1 MVKVK
6 WQSSAKED
14 LRQIY
19 HYYCYVKQSASVAL
33 NMKDAMFS
41 AARDLENFPELG
53 ARELSLSHAD
63 VCFRYLVVWH
73 HYKMIYFHE
82 ADVCHIVAI
91 WDCRN
96 NPNKL
101 DSIIELI

>member
-14 LRQIY
+14 LRKICF
-19 HYYCYVKQSASVAL
+19 YYRYVKQSVNVAS
-33 NMKDAMFS
+33 NIKQAMF
-41 AARDLENFPELG
+41 ATARDLENFPELG
-53 ARELSLSHAD
+53 ARELSLSCTD

-96 NPNKL
+96 NPDKL
-101 DSIIELI
+101 DSKIK